1 MNEKR
6 ASSIAFSCL
15 LSSGAAAHPWG
26 WLLPALL
33 PVRASAL
40 SSLSGKVAG
49 RRARH
54 SRMAPLVSL
63 WGQAAGGEQ
72 EGAVGSGLSSESCRD
87 GVGLGAVLLS
97 ILALCPAAF
106 FALLRFV
113 DAAL

>member
-26 WLLPALL
+26 WLLPAPL
-33 PVRASAL
+33 PVHASAL

-54 SRMAPLVSL
+54 SRVAPLVSL
-63 WGQAAGGEQ
+63 GQAAGGEQ

-113 DAAL
+113 DAAV